1 MMSNLSDQKSESEE
15 SGEDSV
21 DHILNLRPKII
32 AKRRLKG
39 INSNSP
45 TKTDSFD
52 NVIEDK
58 KPENAGKLW
67 EETTVMRS
75 LEEKLVS
82 GNASSIAQL
91 RDRGVETYALDL
103 GKKNFNIKNRKRRC
117 TDDIYDTLMKQEG
130 EDLNDK
136 EAKFEPG
143 DEKQLWGDV
152 DTTSK
157 EIPLEKQYRWS
168 TGRTHHKR
176 FKHSRKFG
184 NQQQKQQKKFVPP
197 AKFLPRRLV
206 TEDYEKDKLFGT
218 MLDPENMEMEQLA
231 NQLAEALGEKE
242 PVLIRKAVELAG
254 KQVSVEIFKKCQDVE
269 KQGGM
274 LTKKEDRRR
283 TPGGVFM
290 QLFSERED
298 IKEEQKKELFTLGN
312 KLMKEKRKEFKK
324 KAKEIRKNKNAEATN
339 NLPQDIE
346 NKDLPTT
353 SDVFKTDIIK
363 SDIKNEN
370 TPEDELKSI

>member
-1 MMSNLSDQKSESEE
+1 MSNLIDQKSESEE

-21 DHILNLRPKII
+21 DHILNLRPKIV

-136 EAKFEPG
+136 EAKFE
-143 DEKQLWGDV
+143 V
-152 DTTSK
+152 MRSN
-157 EIPLEKQYRWS
+157 
-168 TGRTHHKR
+168 
-176 FKHSRKFG
+176 FG
-184 NQQQKQQKKFVPP
+184 VMWTLLQKKFHSKVNIDG
-197 AKFLPRRLV
+197 AQEERIINGLNILVNLEINSKSNKGNSFHRQNFLPRRLV
-206 TEDYEKDKLFGT
+206 TEYYEKDKLFGT

-324 KAKEIRKNKNAEATN
+324 RAKEIRKNKNAEATN

>member
-1 MMSNLSDQKSESEE
+1 MSLIDQKSDSEE
-15 SGEDSV
+15 SCEDSA

-45 TKTDSFD
+45 TKTDSLD
-52 NVIEDK
+52 NVVEKFQDK
-58 KPENAGKLW
+58 KPTNAGKLW

-82 GNASSIAQL
+82 GNASSIQQL

-103 GKKNFNIKNRKRRC
+103 GKKNFNIRNRKRRC
-117 TDDIYDTLMKQEG
+117 TDDIYDSIMEQEG
-130 EDLNDK
+130 EELNDSIQK
-136 EAKFEPG
+136 ETKSEQA
-143 DEKQLWGDV
+143 DEEQLWGDV
-152 DTTSK
+152 DTASK
-157 EIPLEKQYRWS
+157 EIPLESRKELHK
-168 TGRTHHKR
+168 GRAHHKR
-176 FKHSRKFG
+176 FKHSHKFG
-184 NQQQKQQKKFVPP
+184 KQQQKQQKEFVPP

-218 MLDPENMEMEQLA
+218 VLDPETMEMDQLTK
-231 NQLAEALGEKE
+231 QLVEALGEKE
-242 PVLIRKAVELAG
+242 PDLIRKAVELAG
-254 KQVSVEIFKKCQDVE
+254 KHVSVEIFKKCQDVE

-290 QLFSERED
+290 QIFSERED
-298 IKEEQKKELFTLGN
+298 IKAEQK
-312 KLMKEKRKEFKK
+312 
-324 KAKEIRKNKNAEATN
+324 
-339 NLPQDIE
+339 

-353 SDVFKTDIIK
+353 SDLFK
-363 SDIKNEN
+363 SDIKNEIA
-370 TPEDELKSI
+370 PEDSKSR